1 LGPGGKAT
9 EDVRVDVNTEPK
21 ATISLSQAEVR
32 YHQVGDKVVEDGSTT
47 VNWSASGANSVEVD
61 PINSH
66 AASGS
71 ETILA
76 KPKQTTVGPVNEN
89 ITYNTDSQQRLRR

>member
-1 LGPGGKAT
+1 LTALGPGGKAT

-47 VNWSASGANSVEVD
+47 VN
-61 PINSH
+61 
-66 AASGS
+66 
-71 ETILA
+71 
-76 KPKQTTVGPVNEN
+76 
-89 ITYNTDSQQRLRR
+89 